1 MITAYELLMSAPGS
15 QAKRAQIAFKAI
27 SAGRW
32 LNAALALRNAA
43 DEEEDKSGNWA
54 VAARKLAEYCE
65 RVDQKYYEY
74 LCAKAVML
82 NDGCGLRDNKEEIL

>member
-32 LNAALALRNAA
+32 LNAADCD
-43 DEEEDKSGNWA
+43 DEEDRVEL
-54 VAARKLAEYCE
+54 AR
-65 RVDQKYYEY
+65 EY
-74 LCAKAVML
+74 LT
-82 NDGCGLRDNKEEIL
+82 DNTILLGETPSGFVFQNF